1 MKAYRLYVTDEK
13 QTYAATDGSISL
25 VAYTARQ
32 LNLDAEHQ
40 YDVKL
45 IETDGI
51 SGPDVRTVIMLT
63 ADGDTVATLLK
74 AKITKERKSA
84 NAEAD
89 DAQDDEPAPGNE
101 TPAFLP
107 PAAEQEQPAFA

>member
-32 LNLDAEHQ
+32 LELDAEHQ

-51 SGPDVRTVIMLT
+51 SGPDLRTVIMLT

-84 NAEAD
+84 NE
-89 DAQDDEPAPGNE
+89 QGDEPAPGNE